1 MKKKRFVVDEAGK
14 FCADERK
21 FCNGKCVYN
30 QILGFAYSVDQIVEV
45 LNNDDYYDRVMDL
58 MQNKIWYMQ
67 GMFHRTGLKKY
78 KYMENTLMELRDE
91 LYEPGSYGEKYG
103 KVLNKWFKESLKHN
117 KNGD

>member
-1 MKKKRFVVDEAGK
+1 MKKEKFIVDEAGE
-14 FCADERK
+14 FCTDERTFK
-21 FCNGKCVYN
+21 NGKCVYN
-30 QILGFAYSVDQIVEV
+30 QIIGIAYSAEQIVEV

-91 LYEPGSYGEKYG
+91 LYEPRSYGEKYG
-103 KVLNKWFKESLKHN
+103 EVLYKWLKEKESS
-117 KNGD
+117 D

>member
-1 MKKKRFVVDEAGK
+1 MKKERFIVDEAGD

-21 FCNGKCVYN
+21 FKNGKCVYN
-30 QILGFAYSVDQIVEV
+30 QIMGFAYSVDEIVEV

-67 GMFHRTGLKKY
+67 GMFQRTGLKKY

-91 LYEPGSYGEKYG
+91 LYEPESHGEKYG
-103 KVLNKWFKESLKHN
+103 KVLHKWFKEKQDS
-117 KNGD
+117 D